1 MPWSPHLLKTYITK
15 IPGILHFP
23 LAQTRNK
30 NIHSQ
35 SSSGQLK
42 ISREIWGLW
51 PTNLKDAAPD
61 LCHFILYFIITLQII
76 ARRKRKPDEIESGG
90 GGQGMVRSL
99 CRINLPTSAQTHSTC
114 LRHLLSIK
122 CTKFRQLVLVNPR
135 HNGRSRKGERT
146 TYPYLLP
153 CTRAL
158 VRRGDEDGDRRMQQ
172 DESKDTDEKIL
183 EKPKRMVA
191 KHSRRPMR

>member
-1 MPWSPHLLKTYITK
+1 
-15 IPGILHFP
+15 
-23 LAQTRNK
+23 
-30 NIHSQ
+30 
-35 SSSGQLK
+35 
-42 ISREIWGLW
+42 
-51 PTNLKDAAPD
+51 
-61 LCHFILYFIITLQII
+61 
-76 ARRKRKPDEIESGG
+76 
-90 GGQGMVRSL
+90 MVRSL

-172 DESKDTDEKIL
+172 DESKDADEKIP

-191 KHSRRPMR
+191 KHTRRPMRLGIIWLPWTWHKVKHLPSEWILVIRAVMRRRRKLLRPKRWVQRYFFHCMHHWYMKYLLCMYT